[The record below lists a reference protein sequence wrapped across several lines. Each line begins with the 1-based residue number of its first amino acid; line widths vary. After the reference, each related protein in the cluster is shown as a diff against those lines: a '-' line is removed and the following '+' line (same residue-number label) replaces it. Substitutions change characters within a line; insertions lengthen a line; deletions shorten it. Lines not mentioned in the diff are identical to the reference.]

1 MILSFEFCYVSPS
14 LTILGLPYPHAAY
27 PSFIFS
33 PPKYL
38 KVVHLHPPSSPT
50 FIEVE
55 LFAALKSKQPIFF
68 VCLTVSL
75 GADGTVKLSAEGV
88 YNFLFNLSEMAR
100 VSDCKASNPADSFE
114 RLIPG
119 NEQSSLQLVTVSAL
133 KAAYCFTEVDIS
145 RLKDFVLNEPERLK
159 EAPEGEVALLLRVAA
174 SFGLTGAVRCL
185 LDRHPSAEALGKA
198 VWSASECGRAGNG
211 KDEGVV
217 EVLLEAGADPNF
229 FDVSV
234 YF

>member
-1 MILSFEFCYVSPS
+1 M
-14 LTILGLPYPHAAY
+14 
-27 PSFIFS
+27 
-33 PPKYL
+33 KN
-38 KVVHLHPPSSPT
+38 K
-50 FIEVE
+50 
-55 LFAALKSKQPIFF
+55 KPIFF
-68 VCLTVSL
+68 VSLKVTL
-75 GADGTVKLSAEGV
+75 GADGTVKLSTEGV
-88 YNFLFNLSEMAR
+88 FNLLFNLSEMAR

-133 KAAYCFTEVDIS
+133 KAAYPFASFDIS

-185 LDRHPSAEALGKA
+185 LDRHPSAEALGDA
-198 VWSASECGRAGNG
+198 LVSASECGRAGNG

-229 FDVSV
+229 VGNQV
-234 YF
+234 CAV

>member
-1 MILSFEFCYVSPS
+1 MQI
-14 LTILGLPYPHAAY
+14 
-27 PSFIFS
+27 
-33 PPKYL
+33 K
-38 KVVHLHPPSSPT
+38 
-50 FIEVE
+50 VE
-55 LFAALKSKQPIFF
+55 LFAAMKSKKAIFF
-68 VCLTVSL
+68 VSLKVTL

-88 YNFLFNLSEMAR
+88 YNLLANLSDMAR

-133 KAAYCFTEVDIS
+133 KAAYPFTKVDIS
-145 RLKDFVLNEPERLK
+145 RLKDFVLNEPERLE

-185 LDRHPSAEALGKA
+185 LDRHPSAVALGKA

-211 KDEGVV
+211 KDEGII
-217 EVLLEAGADPNF
+217 ETLLEAGADPNF
-229 FDVSV
+229 VGNVSV
-234 YF
+234 

>member
-1 MILSFEFCYVSPS
+1 M
-14 LTILGLPYPHAAY
+14 
-27 PSFIFS
+27 
-33 PPKYL
+33 KY
-38 KVVHLHPPSSPT
+38 K
-50 FIEVE
+50 
-55 LFAALKSKQPIFF
+55 KPIFF
-68 VCLTVSL
+68 VSLKVTL

-88 YNFLFNLSEMAR
+88 QYLLVNLSRMAR

-133 KAAYCFTEVDIS
+133 KAAYPFASCDIS

-159 EAPEGEVALLLRVAA
+159 EAPEGEVALLLQVAA

-229 FDVSV
+229 IGDDVSV
-234 YF
+234 LF

>member
-1 MILSFEFCYVSPS
+1 M
-14 LTILGLPYPHAAY
+14 
-27 PSFIFS
+27 
-33 PPKYL
+33 KY
-38 KVVHLHPPSSPT
+38 K
-50 FIEVE
+50 
-55 LFAALKSKQPIFF
+55 KPIFF
-68 VCLTVSL
+68 VCLKVTL

-88 YNFLFNLSEMAR
+88 YNLLFNLSLMAR
-100 VSDCKASNPADSFE
+100 VSDCKASNPVDSFE

-119 NEQSSLQLVTVSAL
+119 NEQTSLQLVTVSAL
-133 KAAYCFTEVDIS
+133 KAAYPFASVDIS

-159 EAPEGEVALLLRVAA
+159 EAPEGEGARLLQVAA

-217 EVLLEAGADPNF
+217 EVLLQAGADPNF
-229 FDVSV
+229 VAVSV
-234 YF
+234 